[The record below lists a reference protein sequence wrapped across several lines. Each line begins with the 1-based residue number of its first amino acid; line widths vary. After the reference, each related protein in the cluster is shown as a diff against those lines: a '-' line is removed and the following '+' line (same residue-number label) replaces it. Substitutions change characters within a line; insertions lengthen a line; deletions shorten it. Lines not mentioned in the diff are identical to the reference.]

1 MIFCSR
7 REGLQFMA
15 KSPEHELLQ
24 EGRISSAGT
33 SLSPEEI
40 EALVVERF
48 PRKAYCTVEDWLI
61 FHIDESP
68 ESLAKVRASGL
79 QPMFMYAHCV
89 IYDGHGRFPPGGW
102 VRATLCKAFHG
113 DCRFET
119 RTTVYVLMGEG
130 REMTASLKTIF
141 GLC

>member
-48 PRKAYCTVEDWLI
+48 PRKAYCTVEDWLTSVTSI
-61 FHIDESP
+61 LTP
-68 ESLAKVRASGL
+68 SLG
-79 QPMFMYAHCV
+79 
-89 IYDGHGRFPPGGW
+89 
-102 VRATLCKAFHG
+102 
-113 DCRFET
+113 
-119 RTTVYVLMGEG
+119 
-130 REMTASLKTIF
+130 
-141 GLC
+141 